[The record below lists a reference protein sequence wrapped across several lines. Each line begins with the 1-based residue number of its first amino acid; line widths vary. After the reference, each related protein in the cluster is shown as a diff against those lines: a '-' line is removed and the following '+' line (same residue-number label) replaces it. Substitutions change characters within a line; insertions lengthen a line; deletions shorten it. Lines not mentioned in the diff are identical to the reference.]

1 MGSHAIMENAD
12 WIIYTIQG
20 SLAVWGVYCVVFALR
35 QIRRRRFDSQSEAD
49 SFLDTFRAYLEEGEF
64 DTAAALC
71 AEPAHVYRSLP
82 ILAGM
87 AVVKRHL
94 SPNKL
99 RQLLAAKFE
108 REILGKLENARTTIN
123 TIAKSEPML
132 GLLGTVV
139 GMIGAF
145 GKMAT
150 GERVTPQMLSAE
162 IGIALTA
169 TAIGLIVAVPLV
181 LASNF
186 IEIKMRSMEDATV
199 EGMQVVLD
207 DLEAVQAT

>member
-1 MGSHAIMENAD
+1 MGVKAIMDSAD
-12 WIIYTIQG
+12 IIIYTIQG

-35 QIRRRRFDSQSEAD
+35 QIRRRRFDSETDSE
-49 SFLDTFRAYLEEGEF
+49 SFLDTFRAFLEQGEF
-64 DTAAALC
+64 DAAAAMC
-71 AEPAHVYRSLP
+71 AEPANVYRALP
-82 ILAGM
+82 LLAGM

-145 GKMAT
+145 GKMSS
-150 GERVTPQMLSAE
+150 GEKVTPQMLSEE

-169 TAIGLIVAVPLV
+169 TAIGLLVAVPLV

-186 IEIKMRSMEDATV
+186 IEIRMRAMEDATV

-207 DLEAVQAT
+207 DLEAVQAS